1 MFSHQVSLPNTIH
14 SHQCDTHVPTNLYDG
29 DFDPGTQILPPSRPN
44 NELTPTAYMIAKVQL
59 CKEMSDILQVTN
71 RVDGP
76 VPYEEIMRLDTR
88 LRKVYQELPAHLRV
102 VPDDGRHESITVTM
116 ARFSINALYLKIIC
130 LLHRKY
136 VPRARQNPQYAYSRR
151 SAVTAASE
159 TLRSL
164 ITLHDESKDTSTS
177 TSTRGSRPLEWFLK
191 LMATKEFLV
200 CAMLV
205 ALDLHY
211 DCIAERSIDERIQ
224 ATAQFWTV
232 KQRAELLSNLKTIHG
247 IWEGLAGGSTE
258 ALQASN
264 VLDIMLQKI
273 NSPAAAVRTTQE
285 TPITSSSHPHPLKI
299 NTFPIEQPEHTS
311 AMMLDPLAPGMM
323 ASTAAAG
330 SAAQGFSAPL
340 NMDFSSIPYGGL
352 GDAGEARASGSL
364 SGFPSLMAGS
374 DFAEDFDW
382 VSLLINIDVN
392 AVLIAVYS
400 RMPLKP
406 SLKEEIGEAVI
417 CFRCFPGHK
426 RQLDSIVAAR

>member
-1 MFSHQVSLPNTIH
+1 MRRRTWALLRIADVMFSHQVSLPNTIH
-14 SHQCDTHVPTNLYDG
+14 SHQCDTQVPTNLYDG
-29 DFDPGTQILPPSRPN
+29 DFDPGTQTLPPSRPS

-88 LRKVYQELPAHLRV
+88 LRTVYRELPAHLRV

-159 TLRSL
+159 TLHSL
-164 ITLHDESKDTSTS
+164 ITLHDESKDTTTSTS

-232 KQRAELLSNLKTIHG
+232 KQRAEMLSNLKTIHG

-285 TPITSSSHPHPLKI
+285 TPITSSSHPLKI

-330 SAAQGFSAPL
+330 SAAQDFSAPL

-382 VSLLINIDVN
+382 VSLLINN
-392 AVLIAVYS
+392 
-400 RMPLKP
+400 
-406 SLKEEIGEAVI
+406 
-417 CFRCFPGHK
+417 
-426 RQLDSIVAAR
+426 